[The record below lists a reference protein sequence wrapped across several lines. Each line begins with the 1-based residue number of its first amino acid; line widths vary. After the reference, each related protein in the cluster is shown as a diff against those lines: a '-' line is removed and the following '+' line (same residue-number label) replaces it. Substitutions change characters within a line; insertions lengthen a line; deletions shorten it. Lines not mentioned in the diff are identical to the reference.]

1 MVFGNVMLPWHISAS
16 PMLVANAGNPFNV
29 TTGTDLTGNNQFNA
43 RPTFAAD
50 CSEPT
55 AIRTSLGCFDLPYGT
70 NPTAGTAIAPYAIGE
85 KIVPYGLGT
94 GPANV
99 SVNLRLGK
107 TIGIGPKLG
116 EGQRAPGGG
125 GGGMH
130 GGPPGLGGGGLSGSR
145 GGPGRLDQAVNRKYT
160 LNFTVWA
167 TNILNHE
174 NLGTP
179 NGGLTAGQSLGPGLP
194 GSFFGKSQSLA
205 GGFFGPQSGGN
216 RTINLQASFNF

>member
-1 MVFGNVMLPWHISAS
+1 MVFGNVMFPWRISAS
-16 PMLVANAGNPFNV
+16 PMLVANAGSPFNV
-29 TTGTDLTGNNQFNA
+29 TTGADLTGNNQFNA
-43 RPTFAAD
+43 RPTYAAS
-50 CSEPT
+50 CTESGAVQT
-55 AIRTSLGCFDLPYGT
+55 TLGCFNVNPFGT
-70 NPTAGTAIAPYAIGE
+70 GE

-94 GPANV
+94 GPSNV
-99 SVNLRLGK
+99 SLNMRLGK
-107 TIGIGPKLG
+107 VIGIGPRLG
-116 EGQRAPGGG
+116 EGEHAAGGGPGGG
-125 GGGMH
+125 FH

-179 NGGLTAGQSLGPGLP
+179 NGGLQSPY
-194 GSFFGKSQSLA
+194 FGKSQSLA

-216 RTINLQASFNF
+216 RTVNLQASFSF